1 MRTLAYWLSLLF
13 IFTIPWEAVVEDPV
27 LGSATRLMGL
37 ALAGFW
43 AATVVT
49 TGRIR
54 WPTPFHFIVFL
65 LLIWNAVSIFWSANP
80 DRTFEHLI
88 TWIQLTAMTFL
99 LWDLFGTRKALL
111 AGLQMYIL
119 GAYVVFANTVSNF
132 AAGTTFYYERFSAP
146 GTNPDD
152 LGIVLAL
159 GIPVAW
165 YLTSSK
171 NTESPLFLQKW
182 INYAYIPAAFL
193 GIALSGTRTALIAV
207 VPGMVFG
214 LLSLTR
220 LSIWARSAIIALFI
234 AAAWIIAPLI
244 PQASFQRLG
253 TTGTELAQGDLNG
266 RVELWTQGLAS
277 FAEHPIVGVG
287 SNMFRSVNIEGKVA
301 HNSFLSILVE
311 LGIVGLILFGIVL
324 AIVLVQ
330 AARQSPWDSAFWF
343 SVLAVWTIGAF
354 TLTWEYRKPTWLFL
368 CLVIVSA
375 ALSRYAHEDVQV
387 VRSSPYRSA
396 EHFTQ

>member
-132 AAGTTFYYERFSAP
+132 AAGT
-146 GTNPDD
+146 
-152 LGIVLAL
+152 
-159 GIPVAW
+159 
-165 YLTSSK
+165 
-171 NTESPLFLQKW
+171 
-182 INYAYIPAAFL
+182 
-193 GIALSGTRTALIAV
+193 
-207 VPGMVFG
+207 
-214 LLSLTR
+214 
-220 LSIWARSAIIALFI
+220 
-234 AAAWIIAPLI
+234 
-244 PQASFQRLG
+244 
-253 TTGTELAQGDLNG
+253 
-266 RVELWTQGLAS
+266 
-277 FAEHPIVGVG
+277 
-287 SNMFRSVNIEGKVA
+287 
-301 HNSFLSILVE
+301 
-311 LGIVGLILFGIVL
+311 
-324 AIVLVQ
+324 
-330 AARQSPWDSAFWF
+330 
-343 SVLAVWTIGAF
+343 
-354 TLTWEYRKPTWLFL
+354 
-368 CLVIVSA
+368 
-375 ALSRYAHEDVQV
+375 
-387 VRSSPYRSA
+387 
-396 EHFTQ
+396 